1 MKMGACFLAI
11 LMMLTLQSCKKSE
24 EQKRMEE
31 VEKLKQIT
39 ETVTFSTTKGD
50 IKVGL
55 YGNAM
60 PQTVENFMKYVKSDF
75 YAGTVFHRVVPGF
88 VIQGGGF
95 TKDMVQKETRPPVK
109 LEIPPLVEER
119 YLKEESESHEKKL
132 LLKHDPMMLSMAR
145 RRDPHS
151 ATSQFFITLA
161 ETPHLD
167 PLEPYDGSSGYAVF
181 GKVLEGEEFVRAIE
195 SEKTENISGHRN
207 VPVQL
212 PEITKTVIIKD
223 QQKEKK

>member
-1 MKMGACFLAI
+1 MKMGVCFLAVLI
-11 LMMLTLQSCKKSE
+11 MLTLPSCKKSE

-31 VEKLKQIT
+31 VEKLKKIT
-39 ETVTFSTTKGD
+39 DTVVLHTTKGD

-60 PQTVENFMKYVKSDF
+60 PETVENFMEYVKSGF
-75 YAGTVFHRVVPGF
+75 YEGTVFHRVIPGF

-95 TKDMVQKETRPPVK
+95 TKEMEQKETRAPVK
-109 LEIPPLVEER
+109 LETPPLVEEK
-119 YLKEESESHEKKL
+119 YIKDESDSNEKKL
-132 LLKHDPMMLSMAR
+132 LLKHNPMMLSMAR
-145 RRDPHS
+145 RKTPNS

-167 PLEPYDGSSGYAVF
+167 PPEPYDGSGGYAVF
-181 GKVLEGEEFVRAIE
+181 GKVLKGEEVVRAIE
-195 SEKTENISGHRN
+195 SEETSNVNDHRN

-212 PEITKTVIIKD
+212 PEISKTIIVKD
-223 QQKEKK
+223 EKKEEK